1 MAALRRA
8 FLAVVPPPNV
18 LDAIDG
24 LFDRAGR
31 SKFRWTRRDQWHV
44 TVQYFGKVA
53 SAEDLVGALAGPLAN
68 VAAPTVQIS
77 GAGGFP
83 SARRAAVFWLGVRD
97 PAPLQAVHDVVIDAA
112 SVFLRP
118 RDVIPYVPHLTLARL
133 DPPKR
138 MLRRIVELGIKVSI
152 DTDAHATHQLG
163 WHAYGCNRAAECGV
177 PVASVVN
184 TWVLED
190 LLAWCAGHESGPRV
204 AALA

>member
-8 FLAVVPPPNV
+8 FLAVVPPPDV

-31 SKFRWTRRDQWHV
+31 SKFRWTRPDQWHV
-44 TVQYFGKVA
+44 TVQYFGKVS
-53 SAEDLVGALAGPLAN
+53 SADDLIGALAGPLAT
-68 VAAPTVQIS
+68 VAVPSVQIS

-97 PAPLQAVHDVVIDAA
+97 PVPLQAVHDVAIDAA
-112 SVFLRP
+112 SGFLRP

-138 MLRRIVELGIKVSI
+138 IAPEVE
-152 DTDAHATHQLG
+152 
-163 WHAYGCNRAAECGV
+163 
-177 PVASVVN
+177 
-184 TWVLED
+184 
-190 LLAWCAGHESGPRV
+190 
-204 AALA
+204 ALAEVVLGDVWTADELVLMESETHRSGSIYRTIARLPLG